1 MGKIIVLD
9 ENTANKIAAGE
20 VIEKPASVIKELV
33 ENSIDAGAANISV
46 EIRNGGISFIRV
58 TDNGSGLE
66 EDDVEIAFERHAT
79 SKIRRA
85 DDLESIKSM
94 GFRGE
99 ALASIAAVSDVQL
112 TTRVKDA
119 VQGVSIDVRGG
130 AVIGLKPAGCP
141 TGTSITVKE
150 LFFNTPARYK
160 FLKKDSTEAAYI
172 ADIMSRIALGYPDI
186 SFKLTS
192 NGTAV
197 LHTPGNGDL
206 KSVIFSIYGSE
217 TSKHLLKVDHKDEHV
232 RITGYVGGA
241 EMARSNRSQQLFYI
255 NGRTIRS
262 KTITSAL
269 DAAYATYLMK
279 NKYAFAVL
287 DIRINPA
294 SVDVNVHPSKME
306 VKFSSEQDIYRA
318 VYHAV
323 NGALL
328 SQSSVRTLPSSLRR
342 TAGQETSVTAARPG
356 SAGKSAYHLNDE
368 LKGSPAYSQQDFEWV
383 RRELERK
390 RTEAVSGSQGKE
402 VNRTPV
408 NEGRDLAGSQ
418 ETGLD
423 SAQESEGQGL
433 SDASGNNLNIAPE
446 NQGRNFAGNHG
457 SEGRTLSGDPGKGGR
472 YPDGSAQ
479 TETGPKTERDIEGNG
494 EAVRKTAVL
503 KTTDWKSEEQATDDT
518 KAGRSQ
524 ESYTFDEDKTPLVA
538 EAGFPDAFQ
547 AASAFTGK
555 PAERTNHT
563 NLDIFSNARV
573 IGQVFST
580 YIILEGTDEL
590 FLLDQHAAH
599 ERIRYEELKKA
610 WSNNEQFSQLLLS
623 VINIELSAVEYQFA
637 VSEIPFFTRLG
648 FTYES
653 FGSNSIIL
661 RSVPFMDQRVNITE
675 LFIEILDF
683 VMNGSNPDK
692 SLTADEALYRMAC
705 KSAVKA
711 NKKLD
716 VKEIDALLERLASLE
731 NPFTCPHGRP
741 AILRLRRYELE
752 KLFKRIV

>member
-1 MGKIIVLD
+1 MGKIIILD

-33 ENSIDAGAANISV
+33 ENSIDAGASTISV

-58 TDNGSGLE
+58 TDNGTGLE

-112 TTRVKDA
+112 TTRVRDA
-119 VQGVSIDVRGG
+119 VQGVTIEVRGG
-130 AVIGLKPAGCP
+130 NVVGLRPAGCP
-141 TGTSITVKE
+141 AGTTITVKE

-160 FLKKDSTEAAYI
+160 FLKKDTTEAAHV
-172 ADIMSRIALGYPDI
+172 ADMISRIALGYPDV
-186 SFKLTS
+186 SFRLTS
-192 NGTAV
+192 NGSAV

-206 KSVIFSIYGSE
+206 KSVIFSIYGAE
-217 TSKHLLKVDHKDEHV
+217 TVKHLLKVDYNDEHAK
-232 RITGYVGGA
+232 ITGYVGDA
-241 EMARSNRSQQLFYI
+241 EMARSNRNQQLFYI

-262 KTITSAL
+262 RTISSAL
-269 DAAYATYLMK
+269 DAAYQTFLMK

-287 DIRINPA
+287 DIRINPS

-306 VKFSSEQDIYRA
+306 VKFSNEQDIYRA

-328 SQSSVRTLPSSLRR
+328 SQSSVRTLPAPFAQSIGPEMSAYKVKSS
-342 TAGQETSVTAARPG
+342 
-356 SAGKSAYHLNDE
+356 SAGKSAYRLNEE
-368 LKGSPAYSQQDFEWV
+368 LKGKPAYSQQDFEWM
-383 RRELERK
+383 RNELERK
-390 RTEAVSGSQGKE
+390 RAEAISVH
-402 VNRTPV
+402 
-408 NEGRDLAGSQ
+408 
-418 ETGLD
+418 
-423 SAQESEGQGL
+423 SEIEN
-433 SDASGNNLNIAPE
+433 ASTYMDD
-446 NQGRNFAGNHG
+446 R
-457 SEGRTLSGDPGKGGR
+457 
-472 YPDGSAQ
+472 
-479 TETGPKTERDIEGNG
+479 G
-494 EAVRKTAVL
+494 EA
-503 KTTDWKSEEQATDDT
+503 
-518 KAGRSQ
+518 
-524 ESYTFDEDKTPLVA
+524 PLVA
-538 EAGFPDAFQ
+538 EDGAYNTDRPKPEIYAVPAGIKATEVSERNLRQ
-547 AASAFTGK
+547 AAETPEISETSEKFTKSEESKKSGRHQELDT
-555 PAERTNHT
+555 PDTDIAHEAEEISEAA
-563 NLDIFSNARV
+563 NLAVGRSNAEMFKNARI
-573 IGQVFST
+573 IGQIFST

-610 WSNNEQFSQLLLS
+610 WSKDIPFSQQLLS
-623 VINIELSAVEYQFA
+623 VINIELSATEYQFA
-637 VSEIPFFTRLG
+637 VSETAFFSKLG

-653 FGSNSIIL
+653 FGTNSLIL
-661 RSVPFMDQRVNITE
+661 RSVPFTADGINISGLFMD
-675 LFIEILDF
+675 ILDF
-683 VMNGSNPDK
+683 IMSGGNQDRK
-692 SLTADEALYRMAC
+692 IIADEALYRMAC

-716 VKEIDALLERLASLE
+716 AREIEALLSELSKLE

-741 AILRLRRYELE
+741 AILRLRRCELE

>member
-1 MGKIIVLD
+1 MRMGKIIILD

-33 ENSIDAGAANISV
+33 ENSIDAGATNISV

-85 DDLESIKSM
+85 DDLEYIKSM

-99 ALASIAAVSDVQL
+99 ALASIAAVSEVQL
-112 TTRVKDA
+112 TTRVRDA
-119 VQGVSIDVRGG
+119 VQGVSIEVRGG
-130 AVIGLKPAGCP
+130 AVTGIKPAGCP
-141 TGTSITVKE
+141 VGTTITVKE

-160 FLKKDSTEAAYI
+160 FLKKDSTEAAYVT
-172 ADIMSRIALGYPDI
+172 DIISRIALGYPDI
-186 SFKLTS
+186 SIKLTS

-217 TSKHLLKVDHKDEHV
+217 TSKRLLKVDHKDEHV
-232 RITGYVGGA
+232 KIAGCVGGA

-306 VKFSSEQDIYRA
+306 VKFSNEQDIYRA

-328 SQSSVRTLPSSLRR
+328 SQSSIRTLPSYFTRATGED
-342 TAGQETSVTAARPG
+342 TAVTPARSG
-356 SAGKSAYHLNDE
+356 GAGKSPYHLNKE
-368 LKGSPAYSQQDFEWV
+368 LKGGPAYSQQDFEWV
-383 RRELERK
+383 RKELERK
-390 RTEAVSGSQGKE
+390 RTEAVSG
-402 VNRTPV
+402 TPG
-408 NEGRDLAGSQ
+408 NEGRDL
-418 ETGLD
+418 
-423 SAQESEGQGL
+423 
-433 SDASGNNLNIAPE
+433 
-446 NQGRNFAGNHG
+446 
-457 SEGRTLSGDPGKGGR
+457 SGDHGNKDRDFTGGLGMESH
-472 YPDGSAQ
+472 YSADSGE
-479 TETGPKTERDIEGNG
+479 TESRQITERDIGGN
-494 EAVRKTAVL
+494 EEVLRKTADL
-503 KTTDWKSEEQATDDT
+503 KATDWKAADQVTRDSKES
-518 KAGRSQ
+518 RSQ
-524 ESYTFDEDKTPLVA
+524 SIYAINVEKAPFVA
-538 EAGFPDAFQ
+538 ESGPADVIR
-547 AASAFTGK
+547 AASDVTDIEPGK
-555 PAERTNHT
+555 DKRS
-563 NLDIFSNARV
+563 NLDIFSNTRV
-573 IGQVFST
+573 VGQVFST

-599 ERIRYEELKKA
+599 ERIRYEELKRA
-610 WSNNEQFSQLLLS
+610 WSKNEQFSQLLIS
-623 VINIELSAVEYQFA
+623 VINIELSAAEYQFA

-661 RSVPFMDQRVNITE
+661 RSVPFMDQSVNITE
-675 LFIEILDF
+675 LFTEILDF

-716 VKEIDALLERLASLE
+716 VKEIDALLEKLASLE

-741 AILRLRRYELE
+741 AILRLRRYDLE

>member
-1 MGKIIVLD
+1 MGKIIILD

-33 ENSIDAGAANISV
+33 ENSIDAGATNISV

-85 DDLESIKSM
+85 DDLEYIKSM

-99 ALASIAAVSDVQL
+99 ALASIAAVSEVQL
-112 TTRVKDA
+112 TTRVRDA
-119 VQGVSIDVRGG
+119 VQGVSIEVRGG
-130 AVIGLKPAGCP
+130 AVTGIKPAGCP
-141 TGTSITVKE
+141 VGTTITVKE

-160 FLKKDSTEAAYI
+160 FLKKDSTEAAYVT
-172 ADIMSRIALGYPDI
+172 DIISRIALGYPDI
-186 SFKLTS
+186 SIKLTS

-217 TSKHLLKVDHKDEHV
+217 TSKRLLKVDHKDEHV
-232 RITGYVGGA
+232 KIAGCVGGA

-306 VKFSSEQDIYRA
+306 VKFSNEQDIYRA

-328 SQSSVRTLPSSLRR
+328 SQSSIRTLPSYFTRATGED
-342 TAGQETSVTAARPG
+342 TAVTPARSG
-356 SAGKSAYHLNDE
+356 GAGKSPYHLNKE
-368 LKGSPAYSQQDFEWV
+368 LKGGPAYSQQDFEWV
-383 RRELERK
+383 RKELERK
-390 RTEAVSGSQGKE
+390 RTEAVSG
-402 VNRTPV
+402 TPG
-408 NEGRDLAGSQ
+408 NEGRDL
-418 ETGLD
+418 
-423 SAQESEGQGL
+423 
-433 SDASGNNLNIAPE
+433 
-446 NQGRNFAGNHG
+446 
-457 SEGRTLSGDPGKGGR
+457 SGDHGNKDRDFTGGLGMESH
-472 YPDGSAQ
+472 YSADSGE
-479 TETGPKTERDIEGNG
+479 TESRQITERDIGGN
-494 EAVRKTAVL
+494 EEVLRKTADL
-503 KTTDWKSEEQATDDT
+503 KATDWKAADQVTRDSKES
-518 KAGRSQ
+518 RSQ
-524 ESYTFDEDKTPLVA
+524 SIYAINVEKAPFVA
-538 EAGFPDAFQ
+538 ESGPADVIR
-547 AASAFTGK
+547 AASDVTDIEPGK
-555 PAERTNHT
+555 DKRS
-563 NLDIFSNARV
+563 NLDIFSNTRV
-573 IGQVFST
+573 VGQVFST

-599 ERIRYEELKKA
+599 ERIRYEELKRA
-610 WSNNEQFSQLLLS
+610 WSKNEQFSQLLIS
-623 VINIELSAVEYQFA
+623 VINIELSAAEYQFA

-661 RSVPFMDQRVNITE
+661 RSVPFMDQSVNITE
-675 LFIEILDF
+675 LFTEILDF

-716 VKEIDALLERLASLE
+716 VKEIDALLEKLASLE

-741 AILRLRRYELE
+741 AILRLRRYDLE

>member
-1 MGKIIVLD
+1 MGKIIILD

-33 ENSIDAGAANISV
+33 ENSIDAGATNISV
-46 EIRNGGISFIRV
+46 DIRNGGISFIRV
-58 TDNGSGLE
+58 TDNGCGLE

-99 ALASIAAVSDVQL
+99 ALASIAAVSEVQL
-112 TTRVKDA
+112 ITRVKDA
-119 VQGVSIDVRGG
+119 VQGIAIEVRGG
-130 AVIGLKPAGCP
+130 GVKGLKPAGCP
-141 TGTSITVKE
+141 VGTTITIKD

-172 ADIMSRIALGYPDI
+172 TDIMSRIALGYPDI
-186 SFKLTS
+186 SFKLAS
-192 NGTAV
+192 NGSTV

-206 KSVIFSIYGSE
+206 KSVIFSIYGAE
-217 TSKHLLKVDHKDEHV
+217 TSKHLLKVDYKDEHV
-232 RITGYVGGA
+232 RITGYAGGA

-269 DAAYATYLMK
+269 DGAYSTFLMK

-306 VKFSSEQDIYRA
+306 VKFSNEQDIYRA

-328 SQSSVRTLPSSLRR
+328 SQSSIRTLPSSSARSEASAVPGL
-342 TAGQETSVTAARPG
+342 AARPG
-356 SAGKSAYHLNDE
+356 SAGKSAYHLNEDM
-368 LKGSPAYSQQDFEWV
+368 KDKPSYSQQDFEWV
-383 RRELERK
+383 RKELDRK
-390 RTEAVSGSQGKE
+390 RAEAVAGGTENESFNAADKNFDSGMEGLYAGNKVESHKEDTHKEETQKDEGQKEERQKEECQKGVSHKEENTDGGRNDIVNDFAGQTNENNRDYNNIATHYQIEGKS
-402 VNRTPV
+402 TSII
-408 NEGRDLAGSQ
+408 A
-418 ETGLD
+418 ETGSENAYTED
-423 SAQESEGQGL
+423 MESSAKNAGL
-433 SDASGNNLNIAPE
+433 GTD
-446 NQGRNFAGNHG
+446 FF
-457 SEGRTLSGDPGKGGR
+457 KG
-472 YPDGSAQ
+472 
-479 TETGPKTERDIEGNG
+479 I
-494 EAVRKTAVL
+494 
-503 KTTDWKSEEQATDDT
+503 
-518 KAGRSQ
+518 
-524 ESYTFDEDKTPLVA
+524 
-538 EAGFPDAFQ
+538 
-547 AASAFTGK
+547 
-555 PAERTNHT
+555 
-563 NLDIFSNARV
+563 RV
-573 IGQVFST
+573 VGQVFST
-580 YIILEGTDEL
+580 YIILEGSEEL

-610 WSNNEQFSQLLLS
+610 YSGNEQFSQMLIS
-623 VINIELSAVEYQFA
+623 AINIELSAAEYQFA
-637 VSEIPFFTRLG
+637 IAEIPFFTKLG

-653 FGSNSIIL
+653 FGSNSVIL
-661 RSVPFMDQRVNITE
+661 RSVPFIDEGVKMSG
-675 LFIEILDF
+675 LFMEILDF
-683 VMNGSNPDK
+683 VMSGDNQDK
-692 SLTADEALYRMAC
+692 SLIADEALYRMAC

-711 NKKLD
+711 NRKLD
-716 VKEIDALLERLASLE
+716 TKEIDALLSGLTGLD

-741 AILRLRRYELE
+741 AILRLRRYDME

>member
-1 MGKIIVLD
+1 MGKIIILD

-33 ENSIDAGAANISV
+33 ENSIDAGADNISV

-66 EDDVEIAFERHAT
+66 EDDVELSFERHAT

-99 ALASIAAVSDVQL
+99 ALASIAAVSNVQL

-119 VQGVSIDVRGG
+119 VQGVSIEIRGG
-130 AVIGLKPAGCP
+130 GVTGLKPAGCP
-141 TGTSITVKE
+141 VGTTITVKE

-160 FLKKDSTEAAYI
+160 FLRKDSTEAAYV

-192 NGTAV
+192 NGTVV

-217 TSKHLLKVDHKDEHV
+217 TSKHLLMVDHKDEHV
-232 RITGYVGGA
+232 KITGYVGGA
-241 EMARSNRSQQLFYI
+241 EMTRSNRSQQLFYI
-255 NGRTIRS
+255 NSRTIRS
-262 KTITSAL
+262 KTVTAAL

-287 DIRINPA
+287 DIRLNPA

-306 VKFSSEQDIYRA
+306 VKFSNEQDIYRA

-328 SQSSVRTLPSSLRR
+328 SQSSIRSLPSSLTRAAGPET
-342 TAGQETSVTAARPG
+342 TAQPARQETTMLSVRQG
-356 SAGKSAYHLNDE
+356 NAGKSAYHLNEE
-368 LKGSPAYSQQDFEWV
+368 LKGRPAYSQQDFEWV

-390 RTEAVSGSQGKE
+390 RTEAVSAGHNSGGMDTVE
-402 VNRTPV
+402 SNDM
-408 NEGRDLAGSQ
+408 EDLKGEQYQSVQ
-418 ETGLD
+418 SVTGL
-423 SAQESEGQGL
+423 SSVNGIIPEIYRV
-433 SDASGNNLNIAPE
+433 SDEKAS
-446 NQGRNFAGNHG
+446 
-457 SEGRTLSGDPGKGGR
+457 
-472 YPDGSAQ
+472 
-479 TETGPKTERDIEGNG
+479 
-494 EAVRKTAVL
+494 
-503 KTTDWKSEEQATDDT
+503 
-518 KAGRSQ
+518 
-524 ESYTFDEDKTPLVA
+524 LVA
-538 EAGFPDAFQ
+538 EAG
-547 AASAFTGK
+547 SVYYK
-555 PAERTNHT
+555 PETPEAHEVHEVTEDLENPEAPVKKNDRL
-563 NLDIFSNARV
+563 NLDILSNVRV

-610 WSNNEQFSQLLLS
+610 WSRNEQFSQLLLS
-623 VINIELSAVEYQFA
+623 VINIELSAAEYQFA
-637 VSEIPFFTRLG
+637 ISEMSFFTKLG
-648 FTYES
+648 FEYES

-661 RSVPFMDQRVNITE
+661 RSVPFTDQSVDTSG
-675 LFIEILDF
+675 LFMEILDF
-683 VMNGSNPDK
+683 VMDGNNQDK
-692 SLTADEALYRMAC
+692 GLIADEALYRMAC
-705 KSAVKA
+705 RSAVKA

-716 VKEIDALLERLASLE
+716 AKEIGALLSDLVSLE

>member
-1 MGKIIVLD
+1 MGKIIILD

-33 ENSIDAGAANISV
+33 ENSIDAGADNISV

-66 EDDVEIAFERHAT
+66 EDDVELAFERHAT

-112 TTRVKDA
+112 TTRVRDA
-119 VQGVSIDVRGG
+119 VQGVSIEVRGG
-130 AVIGLKPAGCP
+130 GLVGIKPAGCP
-141 TGTSITVKE
+141 VGTTITVRE

-160 FLKKDSTEAAYI
+160 FLKKDTTEAAYV

-186 SFKLTS
+186 SFRLTS
-192 NGTAV
+192 NGSAV

-206 KSVIFSIYGSE
+206 KSVIFSIYGAD
-217 TSKHLLKVDHKDEHV
+217 TAKRLLRVEYKDERV
-232 RITGYVGGA
+232 KIDGYVGSA
-241 EMARSNRSQQLFYI
+241 ETARSNRNQQLFYI

-269 DAAYATYLMK
+269 DAAYQTFLMK

-306 VKFSSEQDIYRA
+306 VKFSNEQDIYRA

-328 SQSSVRTLPSSLRR
+328 SQSSVRTLPSSG
-342 TAGQETSVTAARPG
+342 TWAGGGYEMSGQQARSG
-356 SAGKSAYHLNDE
+356 SAGKAAFRLNEDM
-368 LKGSPAYSQQDFEWV
+368 KARPAYQQQDFEWV
-383 RRELERK
+383 RKELDRK
-390 RTEAVSGSQGKE
+390 RAEAVSDTGAGQAAAE
-402 VNRTPV
+402 VTDAAAKTPDAAV
-408 NEGRDLAGSQ
+408 KTQ
-418 ETGLD
+418 D
-423 SAQESEGQGL
+423 SAARAQDSTEKAPAIYEEN
-433 SDASGNNLNIAPE
+433 GN
-446 NQGRNFAGNHG
+446 
-457 SEGRTLSGDPGKGGR
+457 
-472 YPDGSAQ
+472 
-479 TETGPKTERDIEGNG
+479 
-494 EAVRKTAVL
+494 AVNT
-503 KTTDWKSEEQATDDT
+503 
-518 KAGRSQ
+518 
-524 ESYTFDEDKTPLVA
+524 LVA
-538 EAGFPDAFQ
+538 ERGPEDMNTPVDKHTEIADGAENTLK
-547 AASAFTGK
+547 SGK
-555 PAERTNHT
+555 TPGKVELA
-563 NLDIFSNARV
+563 DIFSNIRIV
-573 IGQVFST
+573 GQIFTT
-580 YIILEGTDEL
+580 YIILEGPDEL
-590 FLLDQHAAH
+590 YLLDQHAAH
-599 ERIRYEELKKA
+599 ERIRYEELRKKYTG
-610 WSNNEQFSQLLLS
+610 NTPFSQMLLS
-623 VINIELSAVEYQFA
+623 VMTVEMSAAEYQFA
-637 VSEIPFFTRLG
+637 ISETQFFARLG

-653 FGSNSIIL
+653 FGTNVLLL
-661 RSVPFMDQRVNITE
+661 RSVPFTADGVNISE
-675 LFIEILDF
+675 LFLDILDF
-683 VMNGSNPDK
+683 VMSGSGQDK
-692 SLTADEALYRMAC
+692 SLIADEALYRMAC
-705 KSAVKA
+705 RSAVKA

-716 VKEIDALLERLASLE
+716 TKEIEALLSELSNIE

>member
-1 MGKIIVLD
+1 MGNIIILD

-33 ENSIDAGAANISV
+33 ENSIDAGASNISV

-66 EDDVEIAFERHAT
+66 EDDVEIAFESHAT

-112 TTRVKDA
+112 TTRVRDA
-119 VQGVSIDVRGG
+119 VQGVSIEVRGG
-130 AVIGLKPAGCP
+130 GVTGLKPAGCP
-141 TGTSITVKE
+141 VGTTITVKE

-160 FLKKDSTEAAYI
+160 FLKKDSTEAAYV

-232 RITGYVGGA
+232 KIAGYVGGS
-241 EMARSNRSQQLFYI
+241 ELARSNRGQQLFYI

-262 KTITSAL
+262 KTITAAL

-287 DIRINPA
+287 DIHINPA

-306 VKFSSEQDIYRA
+306 VKFSNEQDIYRA

-328 SQSSVRTLPSSLRR
+328 SQSSIRTLPSSYTRNTGTETVAKSAWPET
-342 TAGQETSVTAARPG
+342 TAQPTRSETVSQPTWPEKTMLPARPETTAMPG
-356 SAGKSAYHLNDE
+356 SAGKSAYHLNEE
-368 LKGSPAYSQQDFEWV
+368 LKSRAAYSQQDFEWV
-383 RRELERK
+383 RRELDRK
-390 RTEAVSGSQGKE
+390 RTEAVSGS
-402 VNRTPV
+402 PDS
-408 NEGRDLAGSQ
+408 EGRDTNRSSLIQSVESTDTNGSNENESRDPAAGWDTGDLKDEKFDSGVQALVGLATAKGETLEIYAVKDMKAPLIN
-418 ETGLD
+418 ETGPVD
-423 SAQESEGQGL
+423 YKPEAIEAAKAPE
-433 SDASGNNLNIAPE
+433 APE
-446 NQGRNFAGNHG
+446 NP
-457 SEGRTLSGDPGKGGR
+457 EEP
-472 YPDGSAQ
+472 
-479 TETGPKTERDIEGNG
+479 
-494 EAVRKTAVL
+494 VRKT
-503 KTTDWKSEEQATDDT
+503 D
-518 KAGRSQ
+518 RSI
-524 ESYTFDEDKTPLVA
+524 
-538 EAGFPDAFQ
+538 
-547 AASAFTGK
+547 
-555 PAERTNHT
+555 
-563 NLDIFSNARV
+563 LDIFSNVRV
-573 IGQVFST
+573 IGQIFST
-580 YIILEGTDEL
+580 YIMLEGTDEL

-610 WSNNEQFSQLLLS
+610 WSKNEQFSQMLLS
-623 VINIELSAVEYQFA
+623 VINIELSAAEYQFA
-637 VSEIPFFTRLG
+637 LSETPFFTRLG

-661 RSVPFMDQRVNITE
+661 RSVPFMDQSVDVGG
-675 LFIEILDF
+675 LFMEILDF
-683 VMNGSNPDK
+683 VINGNGQDK
-692 SLTADEALYRMAC
+692 SIIADEALYRMAC
-705 KSAVKA
+705 RSAVKA

-716 VKEIDALLERLASLE
+716 AREIDVLLSDLASLE

>member
-1 MGKIIVLD
+1 MRMGKIIILD

-33 ENSIDAGAANISV
+33 ENSIDAGASNISV
-46 EIRNGGISFIRV
+46 EIRNGGVSFIRV

-85 DDLESIKSM
+85 DDLEYIKSM

-119 VQGVSIDVRGG
+119 VQGVSIGVRGG
-130 AVIGLKPAGCP
+130 AVTGLKPAGCP
-141 TGTSITVKE
+141 IGTTITVKE

-160 FLKKDSTEAAYI
+160 FLKKDSTEAAYVT
-172 ADIMSRIALGYPDI
+172 DIISRIALGYPDI

-232 RITGYVGGA
+232 RITGCVGGA

-262 KTITSAL
+262 KTITAAL

-306 VKFSSEQDIYRA
+306 VKFSNEQDIYRA

-328 SQSSVRTLPSSLRR
+328 SQSSIRTLPSSFTR
-342 TAGQETSVTAARPG
+342 TTGTETAVTPPRSA

-368 LKGSPAYSQQDFEWV
+368 LKGRPAYSQQDFEWV

-390 RTEAVSGSQGKE
+390 RTEAVSGS
-402 VNRTPV
+402 PD
-408 NEGRDLAGSQ
+408 NEGQ
-418 ETGLD
+418 EL
-423 SAQESEGQGL
+423 
-433 SDASGNNLNIAPE
+433 
-446 NQGRNFAGNHG
+446 AGNHG
-457 SEGRTLSGDPGKGGR
+457 NKGRDSTGNYGNGDRKLAGTAKESLYSARGGEKE
-472 YPDGSAQ
+472 SSQIA
-479 TETGPKTERDIEGNG
+479 ERDIGGNE
-494 EAVRKTAVL
+494 EAYL
-503 KTTDWKSEEQATDDT
+503 KAADNKAADQAKAKSQMPEIYAIDEE
-518 KAGRSQ
+518 KA
-524 ESYTFDEDKTPLVA
+524 PLVA
-538 EAGFPDAFQ
+538 EDWAPEVNQ
-547 AASAFTGK
+547 AASDDTDTEAGK
-555 PAERTNHT
+555 ANRS

-599 ERIRYEELKKA
+599 ERIRYEELKRA
-610 WSNNEQFSQLLLS
+610 WSNNEQFSQQLLS
-623 VINIELSAVEYQFA
+623 VINIELSAAEYQFA
-637 VSEIPFFTRLG
+637 ISELPFFTRLG

-661 RSVPFMDQRVNITE
+661 RSIPFMDQSVNITE

-692 SLTADEALYRMAC
+692 SLIADEALYRMAC

-716 VKEIDALLERLASLE
+716 IKEIDALLEKLASLE